1 MVYKLKPL
9 ELSFDFEDRVYD
21 LGDTVDLQVT
31 LTPNS
36 DVDVRGGRVD
46 LVCDQR
52 YVQRATT
59 FVPYV
64 QSQWR
69 VRGQTR
75 DVTTEREERV
85 VHSTVSLLERAR
97 HNRRHPNHTPD
108 QAFDSADTA
117 STFRGGY
124 STPTR
129 RSELLGLQV
138 DPGRDYRHRARP
150 QPESAAG
157 RQGRA
162 PAGAGREPCGRQAP
176 DVPAEKE
183 YGACTLRALLAR
195 HAEALESP

>member
-97 HNRRHPNHTPD
+97 LT
-108 QAFDSADTA
+108 
-117 STFRGGY
+117 GG
-124 STPTR
+124 TPTIR
-129 RSELLGLQV
+129 PTRLLIQPTPPPHFEEATALQHDAQSSWAFKWTLVAIIDIVRGRNPRAQRAVKVGLPQAQAGSRVGAKPRTSRPKRSTG
-138 DPGRDYRHRARP
+138 P
-150 QPESAAG
+150 
-157 RQGRA
+157 A
-162 PAGAGREPCGRQAP
+162 P
-176 DVPAEKE
+176 
-183 YGACTLRALLAR
+183 
-195 HAEALESP
+195 